1 MSNSEL
7 IIPNISNT
15 IINIIKTDYP
25 EIKELLEYKRDA
37 TLVYLKAYGAMAVYT
52 GKVELK
58 VQKDVKDWDEFVK
71 FAEEYSIF
79 IVQEAMNK
87 YNREEAHLDDAKKK
101 YSKLEMDNLK
111 PAIIS
116 IANEINRQY
125 LKRFPSWPSSGTQE
139 DYITIDLKSSLTA
152 KDLIIYWSCI
162 GEIFVKDTKFDYPI
176 NGNLYRAEFK
186 GKPEFLYSIFDM
198 EAIRQFNEFAK
209 KDIKKLKSRIDE
221 IDEKLITQKMDKLLL
236 LSFDI

>member
-15 IINIIKTDYP
+15 IINIIKGDYP

-37 TLVYLKAYGAMAVYT
+37 TLVLLKASGAMAVYT

-58 VQKDVKDWDEFVK
+58 VKKDVKDWDEFVK
-71 FAEEYSIF
+71 FAEDYSVY
-79 IVQEAMNK
+79 IVQEATRK
-87 YNREEAHLDDAKKK
+87 YKNEEAHLDDAKKK
-101 YSKLEMDNLK
+101 YSNLEMKNLK
-111 PAIIS
+111 PAIIT
-116 IANEINRQY
+116 IANEITRQY

-139 DYITIDLKSSLTA
+139 DYITIDLKSSLTSG
-152 KDLIIYWSCI
+152 DLIIYWSCI

-176 NGNLYRAEFK
+176 NGNLYSAEFS
-186 GKPEFLYSIFDM
+186 GQPEFLYSIFDM
-198 EAIRQFNEFAK
+198 EVMRQFNEMAK

-221 IDEKLITQKMDKLLL
+221 MDEKIITQKMDKLLL
-236 LSFDI
+236 SFDI